1 WAQIATRLPGRTDN
15 EIKNFWNSCIKKKL
29 KQQGI
34 DPNTHMPL
42 NETKECSNE
51 NLQMNSTSSMEM
63 GQAMVINNSSVFRNG
78 LISSTSTDQAHYS
91 DGDFMNKQVFDTFCS
106 FESQMD
112 SDQTGSTSNSSILSQ
127 YHSEQSYRPEVAQK
141 ETHQHGMMNNYE
153 FGFSS
158 MPNLTY
164 NCDHDHS
171 NNMTD
176 SMATDISESSSS
188 RMSNLFL
195 NETKECSGSSCNV
208 LNIQD
213 SEQHMMDNN
222 MMENSVFSW
231 DITEET
237 NKLESTFQE
246 FQFNGVKSEEE
257 EEEEEEEMKIN
268 SWEVEDHTQHGP
280 SYSSENLVNFPL
292 TSLSEDLDYFEQI

>member
-1 WAQIATRLPGRTDN
+1 WAQIATKLPGRTDN

-42 NETKECSNE
+42 NETKEFSNE

-63 GQAMVINNSSVFRNG
+63 GQEMVINNSSVFRNG

-91 DGDFMNKQVFDTFCS
+91 DEDFMNKQGFDPFCS
-106 FESQMD
+106 FESQMG
-112 SDQTGSTSNSSILSQ
+112 SDQTGITSNSSILSS
-127 YHSEQSYRPEVAQK
+127 YHSQQSYRPVVEK

-153 FGFSS
+153 YVFSS

-164 NCDHDHS
+164 NCDHS
-171 NNMTD
+171 NDMAD

-195 NETKECSGSSCNV
+195 NETKECSGSSSCNV

-213 SEQHMMDNN
+213 SELHMMDNN
-222 MMENSVFSW
+222 MMESSVFSW

-246 FQFNGVKSEEE
+246 FQFNGVKSEQV
-257 EEEEEEEMKIN
+257 EEEMKIN
-268 SWEVEDHTQHGP
+268 SWEVEDHTQHRP

-292 TSLSEDLDYFEQI
+292 TSLSEDLEYFEQI